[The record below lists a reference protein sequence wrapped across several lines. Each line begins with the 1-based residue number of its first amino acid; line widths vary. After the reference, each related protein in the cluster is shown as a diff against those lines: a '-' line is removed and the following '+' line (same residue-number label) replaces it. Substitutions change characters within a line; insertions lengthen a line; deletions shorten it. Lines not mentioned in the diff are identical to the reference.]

1 MSRCRWLTAALLSR
15 RDPHFALPLHRE
27 LRVQPRHLHAR
38 LDQGGL
44 AAALRLCARSLSP
57 PSLASV
63 LLTTGA
69 GECADEEDPH
79 EFVNL
84 ATQPQYA
91 ALMKELFTE
100 LQEMLEE
107 AR

>member
-1 MSRCRWLTAALLSR
+1 MSSLCPSFSAMHAA
-15 RDPHFALPLHRE
+15 DN
-27 LRVQPRHLHAR
+27 
-38 LDQGGL
+38 
-44 AAALRLCARSLSP
+44 
-57 PSLASV
+57 SV
-63 LLTTGA
+63 A
-69 GECADEEDPH
+69 ECADEEDPH

-84 ATQPQYA
+84 ATQPQYV

>member
-1 MSRCRWLTAALLSR
+1 MVSQQLYDCEL
-15 RDPHFALPLHRE
+15 ALP
-27 LRVQPRHLHAR
+27 
-38 LDQGGL
+38 
-44 AAALRLCARSLSP
+44 P
-57 PSLASV
+57 PSLAST
-63 LLTTGA
+63 LLTTGV

>member
-1 MSRCRWLTAALLSR
+1 M
-15 RDPHFALPLHRE
+15 
-27 LRVQPRHLHAR
+27 
-38 LDQGGL
+38 
-44 AAALRLCARSLSP
+44 
-57 PSLASV
+57 
-63 LLTTGA
+63 LLTTGVS
-69 GECADEEDPH
+69 GCADEEDPH

>member
-1 MSRCRWLTAALLSR
+1 MS
-15 RDPHFALPLHRE
+15 
-27 LRVQPRHLHAR
+27 
-38 LDQGGL
+38 
-44 AAALRLCARSLSP
+44 SLSV
-57 PSLASV
+57 PSFSRKRAADHERARV
-63 LLTTGA
+63 K
-69 GECADEEDPH
+69 CADEEDPH

>member
-1 MSRCRWLTAALLSR
+1 MHAA
-15 RDPHFALPLHRE
+15 DN
-27 LRVQPRHLHAR
+27 
-38 LDQGGL
+38 
-44 AAALRLCARSLSP
+44 
-57 PSLASV
+57 SV
-63 LLTTGA
+63 A
-69 GECADEEDPH
+69 ECADEEDPH